1 MNYSNSV
8 QDITKKKQYDNN
20 NTMIKGNI
28 TANYVITNVR
38 KKFQNT

>member
-1 MNYSNSV
+1 MNYSNFV

-20 NTMIKGNI
+20 NTMTKSNI